1 MSFSTNTS
9 TVPSRS
15 WECNLRHHFMGTI
28 SWMWF
33 SYPPNLLDSF
43 FHVLRPLFIPEAGIT
58 TSLRNRFL
66 VCSFFTYCFLQK
78 LPFCV
83 ITQNTNVWLCLI
95 THLASSGSGMFGKHT
110 RFPPVQC
117 SPDGTS
123 QHQGWD
129 LLQLHAWYLLL
140 TAPAFMLK
148 SKSRIQTA
156 DNKAVCFHEPVPW
169 TSPLWK
175 AQKLQQASSPCSSSP
190 AFHFS
195 GTDISSFLQF
205 YSFAFFPSK
214 EPQTKSIRWKLLET
228 TSKF

>member
-15 WECNLRHHFMGTI
+15 WACNLRHHFMGTL
-28 SWMWF
+28 SCMWF
-33 SYPPNLLDSF
+33 FYPPNLLDSF

-78 LPFCV
+78 LSFCV

-95 THLASSGSGMFGKHT
+95 MHLASSGSGMFGKHT

-123 QHQGWD
+123 LSTRDETCCNFMHDTCYSLHPHLCWNLNPGFKLPTTKLSVSMNQFRGCPTK
-129 LLQLHAWYLLL
+129 LPLQLFERHRNCNRLLL
-140 TAPAFMLK
+140 PAL
-148 SKSRIQTA
+148 
-156 DNKAVCFHEPVPW
+156 P
-169 TSPLWK
+169 
-175 AQKLQQASSPCSSSP
+175 
-190 AFHFS
+190 
-195 GTDISSFLQF
+195 LQF
-205 YSFAFFPSK
+205 FTSAAQTFPLSYSFTVSPSSLLRNHKPKAFNGNF
-214 EPQTKSIRWKLLET
+214 
-228 TSKF
+228 